1 MVNDM
6 HSDLQTRL
14 PTIALSAR
22 DADRLRHLAEV
33 AADRYPET
41 AEFLAREI
49 ERAEIRSAD
58 QSMRDIVAMQ
68 SEVTFRDAIGGQSRT
83 VTLVYPEDA
92 DVGANKISVLTPIG
106 AALIGMSV
114 GKSIEFQ
121 TPAGGWRSLTIVK
134 VAHHG

>member
-68 SEVTFRDAIGGQSRT
+68 SEVTFRDDIGGQSRT

-92 DVGANKISVLTPIG
+92 DVGANKISVLIG

>member
-58 QSMRDIVAMQ
+58 
-68 SEVTFRDAIGGQSRT
+68 
-83 VTLVYPEDA
+83 
-92 DVGANKISVLTPIG
+92 
-106 AALIGMSV
+106 
-114 GKSIEFQ
+114 
-121 TPAGGWRSLTIVK
+121 
-134 VAHHG
+134 